1 MTPQE
6 ELARIDRQIAQAWG
20 RMVKEVATIGR
31 RAAGGQD
38 PRSTDRRSALTPCST
53 PACHK
58 PAYRLAMLWA

>member
-6 ELARIDRQIAQAWG
+6 ELAGIARQIAQAWG

-38 PRSTDRRSALTPCST
+38 PRSADCRSALTPLH
-53 PACHK
+53 PHF
-58 PAYRLAMLWA
+58 P